1 MLVQSSTAMTRVPP
15 GTPIAPCSQCG
26 DRRRIVGF
34 VPSNE
39 CTECRIDL
47 YRCECC
53 GERSEVTVCNIM
65 ELAPS

>member
-1 MLVQSSTAMTRVPP
+1 MLVQSPTAMTRVPP
-15 GTPIAPCSQCG
+15 GTPIAPCSRCNS
-26 DRRRIVGF
+26 RRRIVGF

-65 ELAPS
+65 ELEPS